1 MRVAK
6 EPSLAM
12 SNQNWRT
19 FLSTDINAP
28 EKGETKAARRRQES
42 LALLLPNSTMY
53 PEVKTRSGL
62 MGPVV
67 WRGKEYPSGV
77 LPPEN
82 VVREVLW
89 ELYEV
94 NFIHELQSLD
104 RRACANLDF
113 SSADQLFDRQVE
125 ISQCFHT
132 SSFRHVPIPSEN
144 LGLADDDFDKRF
156 RFIIELVRVMKSWKG
171 EKPAVLDGDF
181 SNLSRNTVME
191 VENIAAKYYCQQ
203 FFNYFG
209 RAAQIPHRLFATNS
223 D

>member
-1 MRVAK
+1 
-6 EPSLAM
+6 
-12 SNQNWRT
+12 
-19 FLSTDINAP
+19 
-28 EKGETKAARRRQES
+28 
-42 LALLLPNSTMY
+42 
-53 PEVKTRSGL
+53 

-67 WRGKEYPSGV
+67 WQGTEYPSGV

-104 RRACANLDF
+104 RCACANMDL
-113 SSADQLFDRQVE
+113 SNAAQLFHRQIQ

-132 SSFRHVPIPSEN
+132 SSFQHIPIPSKN

-156 RFIIELVRVMKSWKG
+156 WFVTHLADIMKSWKG
-171 EKPAVLDGDF
+171 EKPAVLDNDL
-181 SNLSRNTVME
+181 SNLSQNTAME
-191 VENIAAKYYCQQ
+191 LENIVAKYYCQQ
-203 FFNYFG
+203 FLNYFG
-209 RAAQIPHRLFATNS
+209 CVAQIPHHLFTTNS